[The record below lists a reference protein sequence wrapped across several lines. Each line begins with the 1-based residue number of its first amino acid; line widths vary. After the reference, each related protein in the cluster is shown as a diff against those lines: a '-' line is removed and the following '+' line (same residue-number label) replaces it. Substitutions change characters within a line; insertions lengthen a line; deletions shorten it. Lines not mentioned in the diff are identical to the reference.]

1 MDINSIPITLMD
13 GSTTTLNDLSAQVT
27 LVVNVASRCGFT
39 PQYGALEQLHQTYGK
54 RGLTVVGFPTNQFL
68 QELGSDEKVAEFCSM
83 TYGVTFPMSTRVKV
97 NGKDAHPLFNEL
109 HSAKDTDGKD
119 GKVKWNF
126 EKFLILPSGELH
138 RFRSKVKP
146 DDPTIVDLI
155 EANLVS

>member
-1 MDINSIPITLMD
+1 MDMSSIPITLMD
-13 GSTTTLNDLSAQVT
+13 GTTTTLNDLSTGAT

-39 PQYGALEQLHQTYGK
+39 PQYGALEQLHQTYGE

-68 QELGSDEKVAEFCSM
+68 QELGSDEKVAEFCSLN
-83 TYGVTFPMSTRVKV
+83 YGVTFPMSTRVKV

-109 HSAKDTDGKD
+109 HSAKDTQGKD

-126 EKFLILPSGELH
+126 EKFLILPGGEVH

-146 DDPTIVDLI
+146 DDPAIVGLI
-155 EANLVS
+155 EANL